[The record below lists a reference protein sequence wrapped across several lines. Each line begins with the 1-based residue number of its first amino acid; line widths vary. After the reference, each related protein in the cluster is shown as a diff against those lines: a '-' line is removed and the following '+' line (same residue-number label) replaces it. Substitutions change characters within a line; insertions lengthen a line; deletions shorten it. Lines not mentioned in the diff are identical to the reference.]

1 VFSIIFRQ
9 RVGNEADA
17 PFGETYAVSGAP
29 QTLFSNQNSD
39 VDADLSDS
47 LLGNYTELHRTWLSR
62 SFRVAL
68 RANLHDCVFPPL
80 RRLAHHNSDC
90 CAPRRSLPDKSAVR
104 GRICKLCKER
114 SNGKSSGFC

>member
-1 VFSIIFRQ
+1 MFSIIFRQ

-47 LLGNYTELHRTWLSR
+47 LLGNYTELKVGGCPAPSGWHSAPTFMIASFHR
-62 SFRVAL
+62 FV
-68 RANLHDCVFPPL
+68 D
-80 RRLAHHNSDC
+80 
-90 CAPRRSLPDKSAVR
+90 
-104 GRICKLCKER
+104 
-114 SNGKSSGFC
+114 